1 MFKSMDE
8 ILAEVAEFVQGCL
21 GPLGVSGEIQPD
33 QVAEWAIN
41 FCIQLVATLL
51 LFLIVKLFL
60 WKPITSF
67 LESRSEQ
74 MDKDLAIASEAKEHA
89 LQLEK
94 ELAEKYDAAKFE
106 IQKLLKEAELEG
118 ANRREQIIL
127 EAKEEALRRINLAN
141 EEIEREISMQQAD
154 IKNQIIS
161 IAFLAAE
168 TIVGSE
174 IDHDAYLETVTKIIE
189 SGTNNE

>member
-1 MFKSMDE
+1 MDE